1 MPDMND
7 FHAYKSTSGGS
18 GGGSSG
24 GGGGKGFGLG
34 WVVIVI
40 VVIMLISFIA
50 DGASID
56 AIDTLLGL
64 GLLAFLFFRWIS
76 T

>member
-1 MPDMND
+1 MPDLND
-7 FHAYKSTSGGS
+7 FHAFKNTSGDGGGS
-18 GGGSSG
+18 GGGKKG
-24 GGGGKGFGLG
+24 GGFGLG

-50 DGASID
+50 DGASWD

-64 GLLAFLFFRWIS
+64 GLLAFLFAKSLFR
-76 T
+76 